1 MPRLKI
7 VLQSKQFILL
17 SLIFIIFYLLITT
30 KVIKYESIYPV
41 NTNSITGIVKSF
53 NFDGNKLS
61 LIISGKEDLKG
72 TYYFKNEKELNN
84 IKDTIKLGSSITVNG
99 NLVQPS
105 KNTIPNTFNYKE
117 YLYNKH
123 IYWTV
128 NIKSI
133 KLNNDNI
140 SFIYRIKNAFIT
152 RLNKFTSNEYLY
164 AFILGDKNYI
174 DSDTYE
180 KFSNNGVTHLFAVS
194 GMHVSF
200 LVLAIEFFLNKFKVN
215 SKITSSLIISFL
227 IFYMFLIGFTA
238 SVVRA
243 SLLYILLLINKKL
256 NINIKGIFVLYI
268 LFLFLLIINPFYIY
282 DLGFIYS
289 FLTTFGLML
298 FSKKISGNYLTKLLK
313 VSFIA
318 FIFSLPVTLYNFYEF
333 NLLTVLNNLVMVPF
347 VSIILFPLAV
357 ITFIIPLLE
366 PILSI
371 CVNILEFLNSF
382 LDIIS
387 INLVVGK
394 INIIFII
401 IYYFIVY
408 LIYKHTFK
416 FSLLFIIFIFI
427 YKLIPFLDNNSYVYY
442 LDVGQGD
449 STFII
454 TENRK
459 DIIMI
464 DTGGKIDLKKD
475 EWMKTNHNYNLADNI
490 TSFIKSLGI
499 SKLHLLIITHGDMD
513 HLGYAKDISEDL
525 KINNLMLNNNSY
537 NKKELELKNV
547 IPSLIKNN
555 YHGYNLDITNLNELK
570 TKDEND
576 SSLVLNISLKKHN
589 LLIMGDAP
597 KEVESNILNK
607 YKLKIDILKLGHHG
621 SKTSSD
627 YTFLKT
633 IRPKLSI
640 ISAGRNNRYNH
651 PSIETIENLNN
662 LNLKYLSTKEVGTI
676 FLKFSKNAEKIKIY
690 EP

>member
-17 SLIFIIFYLLITT
+17 SLIFITFYLLITT

-61 LIISGKEDLKG
+61 LIISGKEDFKG

-84 IKDTIKLGSSITVNG
+84 IKDTMKLGSSITVNG

-105 KNTIPNTFNYKE
+105 INTIPNTFNYKE

-357 ITFIIPLLE
+357 IIFIIPLLE

-464 DTGGKIDLKKD
+464 DTGGKIDFKKD

-525 KINNLMLNNNSY
+525 KINNLMLNNNGY

-570 TKDEND
+570 NKDEND

-627 YTFLKT
+627 YNFLKT

-651 PSIETIENLNN
+651 PSLETLENLNN

-676 FLKFSKNAEKIKIY
+676 FIKFSKNAEKIKIY